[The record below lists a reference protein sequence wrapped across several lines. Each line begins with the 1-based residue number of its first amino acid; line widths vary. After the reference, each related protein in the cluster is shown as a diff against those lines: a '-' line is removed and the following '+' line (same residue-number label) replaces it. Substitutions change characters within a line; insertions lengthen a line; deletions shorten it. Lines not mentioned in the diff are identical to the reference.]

1 MNLVAANIRQR
12 GSRWRSAALIVA
24 AVAVVALA
32 YPTAALSEEF
42 VPPEY
47 ATVVWCEGAPTPD
60 SSHTCRRGDP
70 IGASFTSWRRSVVYE
85 VCVTFS
91 TGRKVCTPNQLAQQA
106 VGHIINIPSNIEG
119 LATVAWFV
127 EGRQVGTWE
136 FNILHKPIVPKFGVS
151 PLIVAGTHRLF
162 GLQVRHVPDG
172 LRVRA
177 WRQCPKRCEL
187 KLRLISRRNEVRSYK
202 IVGPPDDS
210 TFSFGEMLY
219 VQVDAPGEID
229 HGDGVWGRVYKGEL
243 VRDPSGGPQDT
254 AIHRIG
260 KLLCTHPN
268 RIYRAAIDCGL

>member
-1 MNLVAANIRQR
+1 MSPPTKRR
-12 GSRWRSAALIVA
+12 PRRRSAALIAASLTVA
-24 AVAVVALA
+24 ALA
-32 YPTAALSEEF
+32 HLPATATGQEF

-47 ATVVWCEGAPTPD
+47 AFSGSCEDGPIPRET
-60 SSHTCRRGDP
+60 SHTCRKGDHL
-70 IGASFTSWRRSVVYE
+70 GVYFTSWRKSVVYE
-85 VCVTFS
+85 ICVTFS
-91 TGRKVCTPNQLAQQA
+91 TGRKLCLPNQIAQQGTMY
-106 VGHIINIPSNIEG
+106 VNTISSSTEG
-119 LATVAWFV
+119 LTTVSWFV
-127 EGRQVGTWE
+127 EGKQIGTWE
-136 FNILHKPIVPKFGVS
+136 FNVLYKPIVPKFGVS

-187 KLRLISRRNEVRSYK
+187 KLSLISRRNEVRSYK

-210 TFSFGEMLY
+210 TFSFGERLY

-229 HGDGVWGRVYKGEL
+229 HGDGVWGRVYKGKL

-260 KLLCTHPN
+260 KLLCTHPS
-268 RIYRAAIDCGL
+268 RIYRAAIDCSF